1 MEILLKEKSSWASY
15 DLTHFPNVKVVLGQK
30 INNDEE
36 FEKFLDDWENL
47 YKRNQDFTLQFDAT
61 NVGYVSMKYCFKM
74 RNSIRKIKTMYPRH
88 LKESYIRIDSKWV
101 RYLLKLIFFLEKPV
115 APVHVYSGTLD
126 ENTRLTTYKP

>member
-36 FEKFLDDWENL
+36 FQKFLDDWEEL
-47 YKRNQDFTLQFDAT
+47 YKRGQDFTLNFNAS

-74 RNSIRKIKTMYPRH
+74 RNFIRKIKKEYPRH

-101 RYLLKLIFFLEKPV
+101 KFLLKFIFFLEKPV
-115 APVHVYSGTLD
+115 APVRVYSGSLEED
-126 ENTRLTTYKP
+126 SQITTYNP